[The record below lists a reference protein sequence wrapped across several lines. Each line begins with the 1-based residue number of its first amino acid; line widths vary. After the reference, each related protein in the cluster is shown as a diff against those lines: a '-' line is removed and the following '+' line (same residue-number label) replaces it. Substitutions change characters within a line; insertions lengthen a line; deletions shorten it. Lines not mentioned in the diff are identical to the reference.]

1 MRAKDHGWV
10 CRLLVGFD
18 FAGPK
23 LKRGYLAHLCLSKP
37 SFTAGKGSP
46 GPLPPGMIHAH
57 CLHPQAAKV
66 LSSNHNSALAMI
78 LDVLTFVRYR
88 T

>member
-1 MRAKDHGWV
+1 V

-18 FAGPK
+18 FAGAG
-23 LKRGYLAHLCLSKP
+23 LKRGYLAHSCLSKP

-46 GPLPPGMIHAH
+46 DPLPPGMIHAH
-57 CLHPQAAKV
+57 FPHPQAAKV

-78 LDVLTFVRYR
+78 PDVLTSVRYR